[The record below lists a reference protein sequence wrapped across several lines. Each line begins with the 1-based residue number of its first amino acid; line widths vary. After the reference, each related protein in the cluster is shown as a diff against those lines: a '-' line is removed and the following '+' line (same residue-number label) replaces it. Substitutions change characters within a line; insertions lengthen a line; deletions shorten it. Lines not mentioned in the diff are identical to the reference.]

1 MVTFLMGYI
10 SFLVVLWRTVLAV
23 SKETEFMT
31 VTQLHQKITQLSDE
45 ICQAAGHLSDLKHT
59 IQEHGKHL
67 KETEEATQSSTRENK
82 NLQGMCEYLQRVN
95 ESAEEQLRA
104 SQSAL
109 EQHKTK
115 RANQEQLI
123 SEIQTSIQSCEKI
136 FESWNAE
143 PLKEAGVLEK
153 DSLEEAE
160 FRAKLQWTLEEN
172 ERLNHEKE
180 EASRTLLLKEVKD
193 GEKQRSKLTE
203 EMKMLQKISKDM
215 ADSIA
220 CKDCD
225 IEALY
230 DQISKLGGLK
240 ADAQCETVTI
250 QEGNVNENQMKKTI
264 KQINIVS
271 QIQLTAKAE
280 ERDRNLAKLADE
292 EKARREMEEKRRNL
306 EHRNLKTAQHKL
318 EILRDLYEQTW
329 NTLRQKLLQ
338 EEHRHGEK
346 EERLFEG
353 NGNPAQANKE
363 LKIYKER
370 LQKIQETLKNTQY
383 SYAYQNLSCEKA
395 VHEKWLQKRAAERAL
410 QVQKD
415 ENANLPQKLVEAH
428 IRLGNVQRASAI
440 RLTPTHRVTQ
450 SLPQHSRACV
460 QPLTASETPLDDP
473 KNATAGIPSSSP
485 GTLMAGSSCSAS
497 SKKRSAPDQ

>member
-1 MVTFLMGYI
+1 FVGTLPAEWRPGPDFFGFPWEPVMVTFLMGYI
-10 SFLVVLWRTVLAV
+10 SFLVVLWRTVLAI
-23 SKETEFMT
+23 KRPMYQLT
-31 VTQLHQKITQLSDE
+31 VTQLHQKIRQLSDE

-95 ESAEEQLRA
+95 ESREEQLRA
-104 SQSAL
+104 LQSAL

-143 PLKEAGVLEK
+143 PLK
-153 DSLEEAE
+153 
-160 FRAKLQWTLEEN
+160 
-172 ERLNHEKE
+172 
-180 EASRTLLLKEVKD
+180 LLKEVKD

-220 CKDCD
+220 CKDRD
-225 IEALY
+225 IEGLY

-353 NGNPAQANKE
+353 NGNPVQANKE

-370 LQKIQETLKNTQY
+370 LHKIQEKLKNTQY

-395 VHEKWLQKRAAERAL
+395 MHEKWLQKRAAERTL

-415 ENANLPQKLVEAH
+415 ENANLRQKLVEAQ

-450 SLPQHSRACV
+450 SLPSTAVRAACV
-460 QPLTASETPLDDP
+460 QPLTASETPLDGP
-473 KNATAGIPSSSP
+473 NAAAGIPSSSP
-485 GTLMAGSSCSAS
+485 GTLMAGSSCSTS

>member
-1 MVTFLMGYI
+1 
-10 SFLVVLWRTVLAV
+10 
-23 SKETEFMT
+23 
-31 VTQLHQKITQLSDE
+31 
-45 ICQAAGHLSDLKHT
+45 
-59 IQEHGKHL
+59 
-67 KETEEATQSSTRENK
+67 
-82 NLQGMCEYLQRVN
+82 MCEYLQRVN

-115 RANQEQLI
+115 RANQEQ
-123 SEIQTSIQSCEKI
+123 
-136 FESWNAE
+136 
-143 PLKEAGVLEK
+143 
-153 DSLEEAE
+153 
-160 FRAKLQWTLEEN
+160 
-172 ERLNHEKE
+172 
-180 EASRTLLLKEVKD
+180 LLLKEVKD

-225 IEALY
+225 IEGLY

-264 KQINIVS
+264 KEINIVS

-292 EKARREMEEKRRNL
+292 EKAGREREEKRRNL
-306 EHRNLKTAQHKL
+306 EHRNLKTAQHQL

-346 EERLFEG
+346 EERLFED
-353 NGNPAQANKE
+353 NGNPVQANKE

-370 LQKIQETLKNTQY
+370 LHKIQEKLKNTQY
-383 SYAYQNLSCEKA
+383 YYAYQ
-395 VHEKWLQKRAAERAL
+395 LQKRAAERTL

-415 ENANLPQKLVEAH
+415 ENANLRQNSTRTDLHSKEQLFHSTTIARQIYSP
-428 IRLGNVQRASAI
+428 NV
-440 RLTPTHRVTQ
+440 L
-450 SLPQHSRACV
+450 L
-460 QPLTASETPLDDP
+460 ETRQQL
-473 KNATAGIPSSSP
+473 
-485 GTLMAGSSCSAS
+485 
-497 SKKRSAPDQ
+497 Q